1 MFEKKKMKKG
11 RKKEVFVW
19 MLFFMISG
27 TLFAQ
32 NSPAETNKHFI
43 GDARIDT
50 LIQLH
55 ILQNKKFP
63 VMPGFRIQIFKESG
77 NTALDEA
84 LAVREQFEK
93 KYNLPAY
100 ITFNEP
106 YYRVRVGD
114 FRTRLEAI
122 RFLEKIKRTYP
133 LAWDIKDD
141 IQIPK

>member
-1 MFEKKKMKKG
+1 MKKG
-11 RKKEVFVW
+11 KEIFVLVLLLL
-19 MLFFMISG
+19 MAG
-27 TLFAQ
+27 ALFAQ
-32 NSPAETNKHFI
+32 DSLQAVHEDFI

-50 LIQLH
+50 LLQLH
-55 ILQNKKFP
+55 ELQNKKFP
-63 VMPGFRIQIFKESG
+63 VIPGYRIQIYKESG
-77 NTALDEA
+77 NTALDKA
-84 LAVREQFEK
+84 LAIRDKFEK

-141 IQIPK
+141 IQIPIPK

>member
-1 MFEKKKMKKG
+1 MKKG
-11 RKKEVFVW
+11 KEIFVLV
-19 MLFFMISG
+19 LFLLMAG
-27 TLFAQ
+27 ALFAQ
-32 NSPAETNKHFI
+32 DSLQAVHEDFI

-50 LIQLH
+50 LLQLH
-55 ILQNKKFP
+55 ELQNKKFP
-63 VMPGFRIQIFKESG
+63 VIPGYRIQIYKESG
-77 NTALDEA
+77 NTALDKA
-84 LAVREQFEK
+84 LAIRDKFEK

-141 IQIPK
+141 IQIPIPK

>member
-1 MFEKKKMKKG
+1 MKKG
-11 RKKEVFVW
+11 KEIFVLA
-19 MLFFMISG
+19 LFLLMAG
-27 TLFAQ
+27 ALFAQ
-32 NSPAETNKHFI
+32 DSLQAVHADFI

-50 LIQLH
+50 LLQLH
-55 ILQNKKFP
+55 KLQNKKFP
-63 VMPGFRIQIFKESG
+63 VIPGYRIQIYKESG

-84 LAVREQFEK
+84 LAIRDKFEK